1 MYKILI
7 VEDDL
12 DMQKLLQD
20 YLRQSGME
28 AVTTDNPNIALEW
41 VQQGGDR
48 FQVCSR

>member
-28 AVTTDNPNIALEW
+28 AVTTDNPNSNELMNKYN
-41 VQQGGDR
+41 
-48 FQVCSR
+48 